1 MHVYESRH
9 AFTETSLAKP
19 YMKMHII
26 VSQASQTI
34 YMFACMNLDRFTET
48 SLTKLYTKKFA
59 IVPKLFIEPVVLS
72 LLLTG
77 SDALQSCEEDLSNF
91 EYECCRRQGPE
102 IHVLE

>member
-1 MHVYESRH
+1 MHVYEFRH

-59 IVPKLFIEPVVLS
+59 IVPKLFIVRIAK
-72 LLLTG
+72 TYG
-77 SDALQSCEEDLSNF
+77 SRYRISCRPQL
-91 EYECCRRQGPE
+91 E
-102 IHVLE
+102 I